1 MSNEAFKH
9 KAMIEDS
16 YTEALKS
23 GVTSFKQADAD
34 LLSVTQGWDFTSSTV
49 KERRRLWKG
58 CKKRLKDKQK
68 EDNRPLAG
76 GELLSPD
83 DTRERLTGKRF
94 IVTSAQNNTYLHDDF
109 WDALHVYAA
118 KHDAQIL
125 VSRFTYNKNGWR
137 SNGGTEGVN
146 AEEDTD
152 GIWFDPRIKPY
163 VMDRQVKLADDLV
176 FCGELDILPTAA
188 QPLSGLNNYTG
199 PNSGIVPHAKV
210 HMQSQATMLKR
221 PAKFMYTTGTVTMR
235 NYLDRKAGQIATFH
249 HTFAALVV
257 EIDDDGDWFVRQL
270 IADDNGVFYDLNTAY
285 GPSWTAPATDF
296 GDTIVTLGDIH
307 IEKVDPIAVS
317 GAINMAK
324 FVKAKHCTVH
334 DLIDFTSR
342 NHHNI
347 RDPHFLVEQNYVGV
361 KSVEA
366 GMTMG
371 ARFLIG
377 LQDALPDTSIHV
389 IRSNHD
395 QAFERWLKDIH
406 GFSDPINAPYWCL
419 ANAELMNSKRVGN
432 DLDVFVWA
440 MRYAA
445 ITNNLPLEKT
455 TTNFLQEDDSL
466 IINGIEHGMHGHRG
480 PNGARG
486 NPKSF
491 RQMGDKVNTAH
502 THTAGIIDG
511 VWTAGTL
518 SQLLLGYNAGPSSW
532 SHSSILTYPSGKRSI
547 ITQRGPKWKV

>member
-1 MSNEAFKH
+1 MSNEAFK
-9 KAMIEDS
+9 
-16 YTEALKS
+16 LKS
-23 GVTSFKQADAD
+23 ELEVHYFDMLTAGIKSFKSAERD
-34 LLSVTQGWDFTSSTV
+34 LIGMAPLLVANTTQ
-49 KERRRLWKG
+49 KERKRIWKA
-58 CKKRLKDKQK
+58 KKATYKKPEQD
-68 EDNRPLAG
+68 DRPIAG
-76 GELLSPD
+76 GELVSPD
-83 DTRERLTGKRF
+83 ETREQLTGKRF

-109 WDALHVYAA
+109 WDALNVYAA

-137 SNGGTEGVN
+137 SNGGVEGVN
-146 AEEDTD
+146 STD
-152 GIWFDPRIKPY
+152 DDDGVWFDPRIKPY
-163 VMDRQVKLADDLV
+163 VCDRQVKLAEGLV

-188 QPLSGLNNYTG
+188 QPLSSLNNYTG

-210 HMQSQATMLKR
+210 HMQSQATMLKS
-221 PAKFMYTTGTVTMR
+221 PAKMMYTTGTVTLR
-235 NYLDRKAGQIATFH
+235 NYLDRKAGQVATFH

-270 IADDNGVFYDLNTAY
+270 IADDNGVFYDLDTAY
-285 GPSWTAPATDF
+285 GPNWTADATTL
-296 GDTIVTLGDIH
+296 GETVVTFGDIH

-324 FVKAKHCTVH
+324 YVKAAHCTVH
-334 DLIDFTSR
+334 DLIDFTNR

-347 RDPHFLVEQNYVGV
+347 RDPHFLVEQHYKGV

-366 GMTMG
+366 GMAMG

-377 LQDALPDTSIHV
+377 LKSQLQNTAIHV

-419 ANAELMNSKRVGN
+419 ANAQLMDSKRTPDN
-432 DLDVFVWA
+432 DLDIFVWG
-440 MRYAA
+440 MNYAA
-445 ITNNLPLEKT
+445 ITNRLPLQQADI
-455 TTNFLQEDDSL
+455 NFVQEDDSL

-491 RQMGDKVNTAH
+491 RQMGNKVNTAH

-518 SQLLLGYNAGPSSW
+518 SQLILGYNSGPSSW
-532 SHSSILTYPSGKRSI
+532 SHSSILTYPSGKRAI
-547 ITQRGPKWKV
+547 ITQRGPKWKA